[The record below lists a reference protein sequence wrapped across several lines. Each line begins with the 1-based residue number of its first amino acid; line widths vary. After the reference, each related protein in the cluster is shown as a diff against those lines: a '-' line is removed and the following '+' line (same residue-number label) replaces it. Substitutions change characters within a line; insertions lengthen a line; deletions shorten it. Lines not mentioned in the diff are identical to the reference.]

1 MVLVIQDW
9 THTFEDRTGFTVALT
24 SFGVYGIKLN
34 LGLHINILPNF
45 TALSHSI
52 VQN

>member
-1 MVLVIQDW
+1 MVLVIQHC
-9 THTFEDRTGFTVALT
+9 THTFEGRTGFTVALT
-24 SFGVYGIKLN
+24 SFGFYGIKLN
-34 LGLHINILPNF
+34 LGLHINIFPDF